1 MTFFEKRIWS
11 EGSGFGRLATA
22 LGVATI
28 LAFVFGYLGASKAS
42 ADEFAGI
49 DCGGKV
55 ILNPD
60 GDEEYPYQ
68 YEFKCDK
75 DLRGYSI
82 ISNRQIDATIS
93 EPIGLLPDGAPAV
106 GEDFFCTSGIPS
118 WGLSCYG
125 SKGTAK
131 LSAGNTIRA
140 GISLFNPI
148 CDANQQPQ
156 FWMVPVYNYTEQN
169 TTVTPPTTSSWIAA
183 MAPVGL
189 GAPDLR
195 CKVLNPRAKAKQAC
209 DKAKRLA
216 PGTKAKTMAQAK
228 CRRAQEAV
236 KASR

>member
-1 MTFFEKRIWS
+1 MIVFGKGIWS
-11 EGSGFGRLATA
+11 GGSAVFRLTTA
-22 LGVATI
+22 LGVAT
-28 LAFVFGYLGASKAS
+28 LVALSFGSLGLSRAS

-49 DCGGKV
+49 NCGGKV
-55 ILNPD
+55 IPNPD
-60 GDEEYPYQ
+60 RDEEYPYQ

-75 DLRGYSI
+75 DLKGYSI
-82 ISNRQIDATIS
+82 ISNREIDATIS

-131 LSAGNTIRA
+131 LTAGNTIRA

-169 TTVTPPTTSSWIAA
+169 TTVTPPTTSSWVAA
-183 MAPVGL
+183 MAPIGL

-195 CKVLNPRAKAKQAC
+195 CKVLNPKAKAKQAC
-209 DKAKRLA
+209 DKAKRLT
-216 PGTKAKTMAQAK
+216 PGTRAKTVAQAK
-228 CRRAQEAV
+228 CRKARADV

>member
-1 MTFFEKRIWS
+1 MIVFGKGIWS
-11 EGSGFGRLATA
+11 GGSAVFRLTTA
-22 LGVATI
+22 LGVAT
-28 LAFVFGYLGASKAS
+28 LVALSFGSLGLSRAS

-49 DCGGKV
+49 NCGGKV
-55 ILNPD
+55 IPNPD
-60 GDEEYPYQ
+60 RDEEYPYQ

-75 DLRGYSI
+75 DLKGYSI
-82 ISNRQIDATIS
+82 ISNREIDATIS

-131 LSAGNTIRA
+131 LTAGNTIRA

-169 TTVTPPTTSSWIAA
+169 TTVTPPTSSSWVAA
-183 MAPVGL
+183 MAPIGL

-195 CKVLNPRAKAKQAC
+195 CKVLNPKAKAKQAC
-209 DKAKRLA
+209 DKAKRLT
-216 PGTKAKTMAQAK
+216 PGTRAKTVAQAK
-228 CRRAQEAV
+228 CRKARAEV